1 MKAKRIFVTRAR
13 WTAFRG
19 LRAVLLLAALQFPFM
34 PAAVAEDPAPATQAT
49 PPLPEF
55 KSIKPFYYPD
65 KAKRL
70 DLEGS
75 VLAEF
80 SIDAGGRTRGVTLLR
95 ADDALFAATAMQA
108 FSGITYKVPVGWSP
122 ADSSV
127 RFRMVMVFCL
137 PPSNQT
143 TTFAESPYDPLIV
156 AANRIGRP
164 TVKTIP
170 GTCKAAQ

>member
-1 MKAKRIFVTRAR
+1 MFSNSIK
-13 WTAFRG
+13 WSNGFRSTF
-19 LRAVLLLAALQFPFM
+19 LLAAMQVLFM
-34 PAAVAEDPAPATQAT
+34 PYAIAEDPASTTQA
-49 PPLPEF
+49 PRPLPQF

-70 DLEGS
+70 NLEGS

-80 SIDAGGRTRGVTLLR
+80 SIDASGRTRGVSLLR
-95 ADDALFAATAMQA
+95 ADDPLFAATAMQA
-108 FSGITYKVPVGWSP
+108 FAGITYKLPAGWSP

-156 AANRIGRP
+156 SGNRIGRP